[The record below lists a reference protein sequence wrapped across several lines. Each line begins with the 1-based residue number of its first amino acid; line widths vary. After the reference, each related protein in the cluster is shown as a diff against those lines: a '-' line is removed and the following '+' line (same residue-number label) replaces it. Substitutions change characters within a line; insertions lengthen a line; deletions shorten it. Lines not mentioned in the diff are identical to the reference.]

1 MVNGIPDVST
11 FYLLL
16 YSLAGNGSA
25 ESVLCWTRGWCA
37 CRATVT
43 KQHTQWIEKTV
54 AAART
59 ATAWLPAS
67 LRRITNKRP
76 RAARAIESISAEL
89 PTLIDQT

>member
-16 YSLAGNGSA
+16 YSLAGNGCA
-25 ESVLCWTRGWCA
+25 ESVPCWTRSWYA

-54 AAART
+54 AAALT
-59 ATAWLPAS
+59 ARAWLPAS
-67 LRRITNKRP
+67 LRRITEISG
-76 RAARAIESISAEL
+76 RAL
-89 PTLIDQT
+89 PEQLSRLVPNCRH